1 MVVDIKM
8 DKYRRKELFHAR
20 RVSAAV
26 LIGIAAMCVSIPAF
40 AQDTQKK
47 PRIAVLPLKPVD
59 VSAAVVQSVTSLIE
73 TALVRTKAYT
83 VVSTTDRDQVLK
95 AQETA
100 LAGCDDEACAIQ
112 IGRLLAA
119 QHIVVGNVST
129 LGKKFIINARII
141 DISTSQIVGAESA
154 SATNV
159 EDLEGACTQLTQAL
173 VASALPT
180 VKTAQAAEQP
190 KVTKPVETKP
200 AVKEP
205 EAAKEPEP
213 AAKPTAEPQAGQ
225 AAGFVM
231 PDILGLAVMSGGILF
246 MEAGN
251 TFGVMGFESMRKS
264 EILYGQY
271 MAATGDFDGLY
282 AAYTSAQGGSAIFG
296 ISSYSLLGLGAAGIS
311 TSVFLLPSDTYRLS
325 FMGKIAYAA
334 GLACSVSGNVLA
346 LMAGNQQYTNVP
358 LYDAYMSAD
367 ADWDALYQQY
377 QSGYTAYSLE
387 RIFSYSLWGLGGVAM
402 AGSFLLPGEKAPM
415 ADSLLNKILFAGGTA
430 LVSGGG
436 FTQSMAL
443 NARQL
448 SEERYKA
455 YMKATTGFDALYA
468 DYSASHGNYVLLSAL
483 SYGLWA
489 GGAAAV
495 ITSLFVPLGSPSA
508 QASAEFPVIL
518 SLIPLPDGIG
528 IYMHITPR
536 RS

>member
-1 MVVDIKM
+1 MTKNG
-8 DKYRRKELFHAR
+8 YHRKECIHAKR
-20 RVSAAV
+20 ASTAV
-26 LIGIAAMCVSIPAF
+26 LLGIMALCVSIPAF
-40 AQDTQKK
+40 AQDAQKK
-47 PRIAVLPLKPVD
+47 PRIAVLPLKAVD

-141 DISTSQIVGAESA
+141 DISTSQIVGAESV
-154 SATNV
+154 SAMNV
-159 EDLEGACTQLTQAL
+159 EDLEDACTKLTQAL

-180 VKTAQAAEQP
+180 VKIAQAAEPP
-190 KVTKPVETKP
+190 KVTKPAETKP

-205 EAAKEPEP
+205 EAAKKPVEP
-213 AAKPTAEPQAGQ
+213 AAEPQAQ
-225 AAGFVM
+225 PAAGFVM

-264 EILYGQY
+264 EVLYGQY
-271 MAATGDFDGLY
+271 MAATGDFDALY

-311 TSVFLLPSDTYRLS
+311 TSVFLLPPDAYRLS
-325 FMGKIAYAA
+325 LMGKIAYSA
-334 GLACSVSGNVLA
+334 GLACSVSGSVLA
-346 LMAGNQQYTNVP
+346 LMAGNQEYAIGP
-358 LYDAYMSAD
+358 LYDAYMNAD
-367 ADWDALYQQY
+367 ADFDALYQQY
-377 QSGYTAYSLE
+377 RSGYTAYSLE
-387 RIFSYSLWGLGGVAM
+387 RIFGYSLWGLGGIAM
-402 AGSFLLPGEKAPM
+402 AGSFFLPGEKAPM
-415 ADSLLNKILFAGGTA
+415 ADSLWNKILFAGGTA

-443 NARQL
+443 NVRQL

-455 YMKATTGFDALYA
+455 YMNATTGFDALYA

-483 SYGLWA
+483 SYGLLA
-489 GGAAAV
+489 SGAAAV

-508 QASAEFPVIL
+508 QASAELPVIL

-528 IYMHITPR
+528 IFMHITPR